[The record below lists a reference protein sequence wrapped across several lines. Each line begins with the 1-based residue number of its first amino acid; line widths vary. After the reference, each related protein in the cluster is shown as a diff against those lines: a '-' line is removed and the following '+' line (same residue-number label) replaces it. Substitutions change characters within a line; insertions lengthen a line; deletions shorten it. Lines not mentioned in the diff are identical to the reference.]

1 MVDRVAVLAGISP
14 QAAFSATAGK
24 KFNDHLTKAIGVAM
38 GNLPLVAARELPAP
52 VRAEVGATLRG
63 LLTFSEL
70 KAVAKSWE
78 PKRKVEPDESQTQL
92 ANNLEALLFGR
103 RQPYSLPAE
112 TLADAK
118 VLPALERAELLKTL
132 VELAPMSDLK
142 KVAKRWDKHNVNL
155 QSVPRKQL
163 TERLEALA
171 MGDATPAAK
180 PSPKAR

>member
-14 QAAFSATAGK
+14 QAVFSAAAGK
-24 KFNDHLTKAIGVAM
+24 KFNDQLTKAIGVAM
-38 GNLPLVAARELPAP
+38 GNLPLAKARELPEP

-63 LLTFSEL
+63 LLTFAEL

-92 ANNLEALLFGR
+92 ANNLEALLLGR
-103 RQPYSLPAE
+103 RAPYSLPAE

-118 VLPALERAELLKTL
+118 ALAAREREELLEIL
-132 VELAPMSDLK
+132 VEVAPMSDLK
-142 KVAKRWDKHNVNL
+142 KVAKRWDKHNVSL

-163 TERLEALA
+163 TQRLEALA
-171 MGDATPAAK
+171 MGDAAPAAK
-180 PSPKAR
+180 SPTEAR

>member
-14 QAAFSATAGK
+14 HAAFSAAAGK

-52 VRAEVGATLRG
+52 VCAEVSATLRG
-63 LLTFSEL
+63 LLTLAEL

-92 ANNLEALLFGR
+92 AINLEALLFGR
-103 RQPYSLPAE
+103 RLPYSPPAE
-112 TLADAK
+112 TLADVK
-118 VLPALERAELLKTL
+118 ALAASDREALLKIL
-132 VELAPMSDLK
+132 VEVAPMSDLK
-142 KVAKRWDKHNVNL
+142 KVAKRWDKHNASL

-163 TERLEALA
+163 IERLLALA
-171 MGDATPAAK
+171 MGDETPAAK
-180 PSPKAR
+180 PSSKQK